1 MESHATKSAPVIP
14 IRRSRACDFC
24 AHPDSTTTYPC
35 RDFSLTTAASVK
47 SGEETLSS
55 HGGVLHVDADQVD
68 RSRFPVV
75 VYRGDW
81 AACALCRVLIEASR
95 IEDLTQRI
103 IEEIRRQSP
112 STRLTLDDIRLML
125 LLFWEHRL
133 KAAA

>member
-1 MESHATKSAPVIP
+1 MEDHVTEYVPVASG
-14 IRRSRACDFC
+14 RRSRACDFC

-47 SGEETLSS
+47 SGADTLSS
-55 HGGVLHVDADQVD
+55 EGGFLHVDADQID
-68 RSRFPVV
+68 RTRFPVV

-81 AACALCRVLIEASR
+81 AACDACRELIESSR
-95 IEDLTQRI
+95 IEDLTHRI
-103 IEEIRRQSP
+103 IEEIRKQSP

-133 KAAA
+133 KVAA

>member
-1 MESHATKSAPVIP
+1 MESHATESASVVS

-47 SGEETLSS
+47 AGEETLSS
-55 HGGVLHVDADQVD
+55 HGGVLHVDPDQVD

>member
-1 MESHATKSAPVIP
+1 MDEHVTEYVPVAAG
-14 IRRSRACDFC
+14 RRSRACDFC
-24 AHPDSTTTYPC
+24 AHPDAVTTYPC

-47 SGEETLSS
+47 SGVDTLTND
-55 HGGVLHVDADQVD
+55 GGFLHVDADQID
-68 RSRFPVV
+68 RTRFPVV

-81 AACALCRVLIEASR
+81 AACEACRMLIDASR

-133 KAAA
+133 KLAA

>member
-1 MESHATKSAPVIP
+1 MEDHLTEYVPVASS
-14 IRRSRACDFC
+14 RRSRACDFC
-24 AHPDSTTTYPC
+24 ANPDSVTTYPC

-47 SGEETLSS
+47 SGVDTLTNE
-55 HGGVLHVDADQVD
+55 GGFLHVDAEQID

-81 AACALCRVLIEASR
+81 AACAACEVLIDSSR
-95 IEDLTQRI
+95 IEELTQRI
-103 IEEIRRQSP
+103 IEEIRKQSP

-133 KAAA
+133 KVAA